1 MAIVKS
7 FSVGNGDTFYIQ
19 HGSDNFTIIDCNLSD
34 DVKET
39 IVTEL
44 KEKSKNKGI
53 TRFISTHPDEDHIQ
67 GIKYLDEEMPIINFY
82 CANNSAT
89 KSDETESFLHYKSL
103 RDGEKAFYLF
113 KGCSRKW
120 MNDDNDERGSAGIS
134 ILWPNTD
141 NQHYKDALSN
151 AAKGENANNISI
163 ITRYSINNG
172 ASFCWFGDLET
183 EFMENIYSDV
193 ELQNTSIIF
202 APHHGRKSG
211 RLTQKW
217 LDDIKPK
224 IIVVGEAP
232 SEHLEYYKNF
242 NTIKQNS
249 AGDVTFECDGSWVH
263 VYCSSD
269 TYSEKF
275 LTDKKRENSL
285 GRYIGSIEV

>member
-44 KEKSKNKGI
+44 KEKSKNKGV

-67 GIKYLDEEMPIINFY
+67 GIKYLDKEMPIINFY

-120 MNDDNDERGSAGIS
+120 MNIDNDERGSAGIN

-141 NQHYKDALSN
+141 NQYYKDALSK
-151 AAKGENANNISI
+151 AAKGESANNISV
-163 ITRYSINNG
+163 ITRYSIKNG

-193 ELQNTSIIF
+193 QLKKTSIIF

-211 RLTQKW
+211 RLPQEW
-217 LDDIKPK
+217 VSDLNPK

-242 NTIKQNS
+242 NTIKQNT

-263 VYCSSD
+263 VFCSSD

-275 LTDKKRENSL
+275 LTDKNKSNDH
-285 GRYIGSIEV
+285 GIYIGSIEV